1 MTSTMNTA
9 TKPMNETQPNPHQK
23 ASSQLKKSTNTQNT
37 ASDIN
42 TGTHDPTPESPWE
55 FELWWSTHGRPS
67 ELLQHQVKY
76 LIDFYKIN
84 PLLGDLKII
93 YQQGQWF
100 PHITMDGW
108 MKMINQHPAFCGID
122 FRESDQLIEGV
133 PEWVSCTIYRQD
145 RVIPITI
152 REYYVELKQESS
164 LWNEI
169 PRRMLRFRSMQQC
182 ARLALGLS
190 TPEFT
195 HPTHEIPKE
204 SLPPFTAS
212 TTQTQ
217 LEKIK
222 GHLMQ
227 AKIEIH

>member
-1 MTSTMNTA
+1 MIPTINIKTSR
-9 TKPMNETQPNPHQK
+9 MNETHAIPYQK
-23 ASSQLKKSTNTQNT
+23 VSSPFKESGNTQHT
-37 ASDIN
+37 ASDTN
-42 TGTHDPTPESPWE
+42 TSTHETREESLWE
-55 FELWWSTHGRPS
+55 FELWWSSHGRPS
-67 ELLQHQVKY
+67 ELLKHQVKY
-76 LIDFYKIN
+76 LINFYKKN

-93 YQQGQWF
+93 YQEGQWF

-122 FRESDQLIEGV
+122 FRESDQLIEGI

-152 REYYVELKQESS
+152 REYYVELKQETS

-182 ARLALGLS
+182 ARLALGLR

-204 SLPPFTAS
+204 SLPSFSSRP
-212 TTQTQ
+212 TQTQ

-222 GHLMQ
+222 GHLMPF
-227 AKIEIH
+227 KN

>member
-1 MTSTMNTA
+1 MTRTSNTPIEGMKITMT
-9 TKPMNETQPNPHQK
+9 TEQPK
-23 ASSQLKKSTNTQNT
+23 KESSLKKSKEIDDSSDKT
-37 ASDIN
+37 A
-42 TGTHDPTPESPWE
+42 TFTKEVAQESSWE

-67 ELLQHQVKY
+67 ELLKHQVKY
-76 LIDFYKIN
+76 LIDFYQIN

-100 PHITMDGW
+100 PHVTMDGW

-122 FRESDQLIEGV
+122 FRESDQLIEGI
-133 PEWVSCTIYRQD
+133 PQWVSCTIYRQD

-152 REYYVELKQESS
+152 REYYVELKQESP
-164 LWNEI
+164 LWDEI

-190 TPEFT
+190 TPEFMHHT
-195 HPTHEIPKE
+195 PEAPKE
-204 SLPPFTAS
+204 AISS
-212 TTQTQ
+212 SRNSNTQSQ

-222 GHLMQ
+222 GQLIPSHN
-227 AKIEIH
+227 

>member
-1 MTSTMNTA
+1 MTSTMNNA

-23 ASSQLKKSTNTQNT
+23 SSSPLKESSNTKHI

-42 TGTHDPTPESPWE
+42 TGSYEPIQGSPWE

-67 ELLQHQVKY
+67 ELLQHQFKY

-93 YQQGQWF
+93 YQQGQWL

-122 FRESDQLIEGV
+122 FRESEQLIEGV

-195 HPTHEIPKE
+195 QPTHEIPKE
-204 SLPPFTAS
+204 SLPSFAS
-212 TTQTQ
+212 SPIQTQ

-222 GHLMQ
+222 GHLVP
-227 AKIEIH
+227 AKN

>member
-1 MTSTMNTA
+1 MRSTINTA
-9 TKPMNETQPNPHQK
+9 TNSINKTNPICDQK
-23 ASSQLKKSTNTQNT
+23 SASPLKEQTNIQYT

-42 TGTHDPTPESPWE
+42 LGTHETIEGSPWE

-93 YQQGQWF
+93 YQQSQWL

-195 HPTHEIPKE
+195 HPTHEIARE
-204 SLPPFTAS
+204 SIPSFVS
-212 TTQTQ
+212 TPTQTQ

-222 GHLMQ
+222 GHLMPTQ
-227 AKIEIH
+227 N

>member
-9 TKPMNETQPNPHQK
+9 TKPMNETQPNPHEK
-23 ASSQLKKSTNTQNT
+23 SPSPLKELSNTQRT
-37 ASDIN
+37 ASDTN
-42 TGTHDPTPESPWE
+42 TGTHDPIQGSLWE

-67 ELLQHQVKY
+67 ELLKHQVKY

-93 YQQGQWF
+93 YQQGQWL

-204 SLPPFTAS
+204 SLPSFTTS
-212 TTQTQ
+212 PTQTQ

-222 GHLMQ
+222 GHLMPS
-227 AKIEIH
+227 KN